1 MEGATEL
8 GKLPKEECKEWDS
21 NSRTPTR
28 NMPPIPVFPETGP
41 NAIPESKIINI
52 KKVIKLQVSQNT
64 N

>member
-1 MEGATEL
+1 MGFEL
-8 GKLPKEECKEWDS
+8 T
-21 NSRTPTR
+21 NSYE

-52 KKVIKLQVSQNT
+52 KKVIKLQVSQNI